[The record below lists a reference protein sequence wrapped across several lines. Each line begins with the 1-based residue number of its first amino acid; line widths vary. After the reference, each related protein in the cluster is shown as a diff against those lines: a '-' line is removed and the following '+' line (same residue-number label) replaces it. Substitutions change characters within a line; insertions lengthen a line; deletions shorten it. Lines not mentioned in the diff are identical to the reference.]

1 MNLKLKKVV
10 KNNVVDYGTPD
21 LPSLSFEDKF
31 KFFNIIKYYK
41 KNIFKEKPKPLKHIK
56 SINNFNTQRNLIAK
70 NYYKKILLKNQ
81 KTNRLLKIGNN
92 FRNKWNNK
100 KIILRDIN
108 HVNDLFGVGKSQ
120 NLNLRIKNPF
130 SDSGYNSQTLKSN
143 IINDDNNRRYNLSII
158 KSISNIYEDNLKYKK
173 INNFKDFAYKL
184 KCKELLRRK
193 NNLTTNQV
201 NSSSN
206 INNIILTK
214 NKNENENEL
223 KKVSEY
229 ETQTVSDAFNENE
242 FNGDK
247 AVQKLKKHYNF
258 FCKSYLDIDD
268 INTEYFLILKKILKK
283 NPGVK
288 FRFDLKESEKKILKI
303 KKSYNVKNINNSKN
317 ENENELKK
325 VSEYETQ
332 TVSDVFHENEF
343 NGDKTVQRIKR
354 HNNFFRK
361 SYLDTD
367 NVNNEYFLILRKILK
382 NNPGV
387 KFRFDLKESEKK
399 ISKIKKSYNIKNIPK
414 K

>member
-1 MNLKLKKVV
+1 M
-10 KNNVVDYGTPD
+10 
-21 LPSLSFEDKF
+21 
-31 KFFNIIKYYK
+31 
-41 KNIFKEKPKPLKHIK
+41 
-56 SINNFNTQRNLIAK
+56 
-70 NYYKKILLKNQ
+70 
-81 KTNRLLKIGNN
+81 
-92 FRNKWNNK
+92 
-100 KIILRDIN
+100 RDIN

>member
-1 MNLKLKKVV
+1 M
-10 KNNVVDYGTPD
+10 
-21 LPSLSFEDKF
+21 
-31 KFFNIIKYYK
+31 
-41 KNIFKEKPKPLKHIK
+41 PKRVRP
-56 SINNFNTQRNLIAK
+56 
-70 NYYKKILLKNQ
+70 
-81 KTNRLLKIGNN
+81 
-92 FRNKWNNK
+92 
-100 KIILRDIN
+100 
-108 HVNDLFGVGKSQ
+108 
-120 NLNLRIKNPF
+120 
-130 SDSGYNSQTLKSN
+130 QT
-143 IINDDNNRRYNLSII
+143 SII
-158 KSISNIYEDNLKYKK
+158 KSTSNIYEDNLKYKK
-173 INNFKDFAYKL
+173 INNFKEFAYKL

-247 AVQKLKKHYNF
+247 AFQKLKKHYNF